1 MKIKKGDTVQ
11 IITGNDVGKS
21 GRVIKVFPIKEKII
35 VEGLN
40 MVKKHA
46 RPTQE
51 NPQGGIM
58 EKEAAVHIETGP
70 MHPAD
75 EIRISTNHN
84 SNCCQDGIHHDNPF
98 KDAFKFRFIR
108 LQDLSDGT
116 HRSISCCVIS

>member
-58 EKEAAVHIETGP
+58 EKEAAVHISNVMILSGGKPTRVGYKILDDGKKVKFSKRTG
-70 MHPAD
+70 
-75 EIRISTNHN
+75 E
-84 SNCCQDGIHHDNPF
+84 
-98 KDAFKFRFIR
+98 
-108 LQDLSDGT
+108 
-116 HRSISCCVIS
+116 VIN